1 MFISILLCTL
11 LFGHHPGALSNLAG
25 HSAACGLRGLKLRPL
40 VLLKCAVEINPAM
53 LRDAL
58 TELEAK
64 LAATNSTTSATV
76 STPAAAAAA
85 AAASGEEL
93 TTSPADVPATAPAT
107 DASAA
112 AGVTTTNS
120 NAAESAV
127 ATAAAAVRDSWRLEL
142 TRAILKRRKE
152 GSKAWS
158 PAVDA
163 RAVALLRSM

>member
-76 STPAAAAAA
+76 STPAAAA

>member
-40 VLLKCAVEINPAM
+40 VLLKCATAM

-76 STPAAAAAA
+76 STPAAAAA

>member
-76 STPAAAAAA
+76 STPAAAAA

>member
-1 MFISILLCTL
+1 
-11 LFGHHPGALSNLAG
+11 LSNLAG

-76 STPAAAAAA
+76 STPAAAAA